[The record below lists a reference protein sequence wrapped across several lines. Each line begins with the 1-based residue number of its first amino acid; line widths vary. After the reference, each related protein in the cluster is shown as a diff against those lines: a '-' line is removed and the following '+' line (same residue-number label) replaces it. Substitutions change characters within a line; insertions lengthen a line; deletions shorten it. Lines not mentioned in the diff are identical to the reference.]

1 MRARNKARAR
11 NPTALCVTY
20 IESVDQTPLLAA
32 HGGGVVRALAA
43 VVPPL
48 QQTLVSVPQFDTGN
62 RIDEAYCRAH
72 LAPEL
77 DELDGC
83 ECD

>member
-1 MRARNKARAR
+1 MWHVSEKG
-11 NPTALCVTY
+11 PETPLHCVTY
-20 IESVDQTPLLAA
+20 IESVEQAPLLAA

-48 QQTLVSVPQFDTGN
+48 QQTLALELELTLVIELTKP
-62 RIDEAYCRAH
+62 AAH

-77 DELDGC
+77 DELDGG